1 MIAALPMYDLP
12 WLREANDRLWTAVA
26 RHLRD
31 AGVVGVA
38 DRLDRAA
45 DLDDLWRSPELLLAQ
60 SCGYP
65 LVTELRETV
74 QLVATPRYRAE
85 GCDGVLHRSAIVVR
99 ADHPARTL
107 SDLRGRRAGVNG
119 SRSNTGMNLFRAAIA
134 PLAEA
139 GTFFGK
145 VTNTGSHA
153 RSLAALLS
161 RRVDVAAID
170 AVTFAHL
177 RHRYPRYAKDVRVL
191 AWTDATPGLPLVT
204 AAATP
209 PDVLIALRVALKRVA
224 RDPGLRSDLDTLL
237 IGDFE
242 PAPLES
248 YIPVLALEQQAI
260 AQGYPALA

>member
-12 WLREANDRLWTAVA
+12 WLRAVNDRLWTALA

-31 AGVVGVA
+31 AGMPGVP

-45 DLDDLWRSPELLLAQ
+45 DLDDLWRSPDLLLAQ

-65 LVTELRETV
+65 VVTELRETV

-99 ADHPARTL
+99 ADDPARSL
-107 SDLRGRRAGVNG
+107 ADLRGRRAGINAP
-119 SRSNTGMNLFRAAIA
+119 RSNTGMNLFRAAIA
-134 PLAEA
+134 PLAWA
-139 GTFFGK
+139 GTFFTQ
-145 VTNTGSHA
+145 VTTTGSHA

-161 RRVDVAAID
+161 GRIDVAAID

-177 RHRYPRYAKDVRVL
+177 RRRYPRHAEAVRVL

-204 AAATP
+204 AAETP
-209 PDVLIALRVALKRVA
+209 PDVIIALRVALERVA
-224 RDPGLRSDLDTLL
+224 RDPGSQPHLDALL
-237 IGDFE
+237 IDGFE
-242 PAPLES
+242 PIGVDRYL
-248 YIPVLALEQQAI
+248 PVLALEQQAL
-260 AQGYPALA
+260 AQGYPALG